1 MDIRGYRCLVVK
13 LSAIPNWLI
22 CVEFLSKQIYEFIF
36 PNYSVMGKDLRL
48 RSRYH
53 VHRYVY
59 DLYDCIHSLSRL
71 HEESLLIGE
80 VSC

>member
-1 MDIRGYRCLVVK
+1 
-13 LSAIPNWLI
+13 
-22 CVEFLSKQIYEFIF
+22 
-36 PNYSVMGKDLRL
+36 MGKELRL